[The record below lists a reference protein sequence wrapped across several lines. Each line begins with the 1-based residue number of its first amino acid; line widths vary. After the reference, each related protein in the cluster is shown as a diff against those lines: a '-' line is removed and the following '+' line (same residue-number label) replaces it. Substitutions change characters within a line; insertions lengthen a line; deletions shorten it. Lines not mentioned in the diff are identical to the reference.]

1 MAVRTRVS
9 AEARTTATAHL
20 ALAVADANWFSTAN
34 LFSEVERHDVSTLLL
49 SCIDYRNAW
58 QRGLP
63 PWAWG
68 KALRPSGTRQ
78 WRREHVLPSGWMK
91 SYPRIGMRP
100 LSRTILGWQR
110 RHVPDAALGLVMT
123 YPYYLHLAEMVRPT
137 RTVYYNLDDYAL
149 YWPHCAEAV
158 NAMERKA
165 VREADLTVCVAK
177 VRAEVLRAAVPEA
190 ANRIK
195 HLPHGAPARSIGE
208 RPWNRP
214 APSPDDISHLPRPL
228 IGYVGSIEDRVDW
241 ELMNRLATAFPNA
254 SIVIVGKVPA
264 KSVQRDGWQIDWGE
278 FASLPNV
285 HTIGWRAQEEIDRY
299 NRAFDVVLIPYRL
312 DHPFNQVC
320 SPTKIMDVMGTGR
333 PVVSTAVPECTLYE
347 DLFSVAPSPEA
358 FVEAVGSILE
368 AGSVDGRADLRF
380 DWARGHTCA
389 KVVDRL
395 VDWIKG

>member
-9 AEARTTATAHL
+9 PDSRSTESAHL
-20 ALAVADANWFSTAN
+20 ALAVADANWYSTAN
-34 LFSEVERHDVSTLLL
+34 LFSEVERTDVSTLLL

-68 KALRPSGTRQ
+68 KSLQATGPRQ

-91 SYPRIGMRP
+91 SYPKIGMRP
-100 LSRTILGWQR
+100 LGRTIRDWR
-110 RHVPDAALGLVMT
+110 KTHVPDAPLGLVMT
-123 YPYYLHLAEMVRPT
+123 YPYYLHLAEIVRPS

-165 VREADLTVCVAK
+165 VRESDLTVCVAK

-190 ANRIK
+190 AERIK
-195 HLPHGAPARSIGE
+195 HLPHGAPGRSIGE
-208 RPWNRP
+208 RPWTRP
-214 APSPDDISHLPRPL
+214 APSPDDIADLPRPL

-241 ELMNRLATAFPNA
+241 ELMNRLGRAFPNA
-254 SIVIVGKVPA
+254 SIVVVGRAPA
-264 KSVQRDGWQIDWGE
+264 KPAQHCGWRVEWDE

-285 HTIGWRAQEEIDRY
+285 HTIGWRAQEEINLY

-312 DHPFNQVC
+312 DHPFNQAC

-333 PVVSTAVPECTLYE
+333 PVVSTAVPECALYE
-347 DLFSVAPSPEA
+347 ALINVAQGHDA
-358 FVEAVGSILE
+358 FIKAVGSIIE
-368 AGSVDGRADLRF
+368 AGSDDGRADLRF

-389 KVVDRL
+389 KVVDTL
-395 VDWIKG
+395 IEWMDV

>member
-1 MAVRTRVS
+1 MALQIRDSPEVRSLAST
-9 AEARTTATAHL
+9 HL

-34 LFSEVERHDVSTLLL
+34 LFSEVEHNDVSTLLL
-49 SCIDYRNAW
+49 TCIDYRNAW

-63 PWAWG
+63 LWAWG
-68 KALRPSGTRQ
+68 KALESTGPRM

-100 LSRTILGWQR
+100 LNSTIRAWR
-110 RHVPDAALGLVMT
+110 KRHVPDAALGLVMT
-123 YPYYLHLAEMVRPT
+123 YPYYLHLAEMLQPT

-158 NAMERKA
+158 RAMERKA

-177 VRAEVLRAAVPEA
+177 VRAEELKAAVPEA

-195 HLPHGAPARSIGE
+195 YLPHGATSRSIGE

-214 APSPDDISHLPRPL
+214 APAPDDIAHLPRPL

-241 ELMNRLATAFPNA
+241 DLMSRLGRTFPDA
-254 SIVIVGKVPA
+254 SLVVVGRVPA
-264 KSVQRDGWQIDWGE
+264 KPAQPGGWQAEWDA

-285 HTIGWRAQEEIDRY
+285 HTIGWRLQEELDRY

-333 PVVSTAVPECTLYE
+333 PMVSTAVPECRLYE
-347 DLFSVAPSPEA
+347 ALITVAQSPEA

-368 AGSVDGRADLRF
+368 TASDDGRADLRF